1 MVMTETVI
9 LTFNDPTVVLI
20 TPSSMEVTKSV
31 TVLENGD
38 GTLGVGDTVKYLIK
52 VQNTG
57 NVNLT
62 GPTLVD
68 TFTDASGKVI
78 NLMVLRLILLT
89 RVQVRERSSHR
100 RVLITMLHS

>member
-1 MVMTETVI
+1 
-9 LTFNDPTVVLI
+9 
-20 TPSSMEVTKSV
+20 MEVTKSV

-78 NLMVLRLILLT
+78 NLTSGPTFDFADQGSSQDDQAIGECLLQCYILGYSSDSGY
-89 RVQVRERSSHR
+89 RRS
-100 RVLITMLHS
+100 